1 MHTSVGCDN
10 RSKDKLNPDTKRF
23 GKGLQITFGGRK
35 SDSWRRNCLRHELGN
50 AVGITSEFETE
61 IGSRYRVAM
70 ANGSALWR
78 REDQVHD
85 VLSNSEKERHQEMVS
100 VMDGPEW
107 PRIRLEMAV
116 PVLIWSAVVGPFHS
130 VISGSPSY
138 SQIKMEFEVS
148 LRKVGLILRSKSP
161 FGKAL
166 KLAQESS
173 HGPESTTPDA
183 LRLIDGQWR
192 LGYLTDETIAE
203 VNRVTKKAFDE
214 VFQKMTKDW
223 DLIRSLP
230 IPNEKVVPW
239 TNRRIESAFA
249 YLKWVDQK
257 YNTMT
262 DSNIHMI
269 SMSKMNHLVS
279 WIQSNNGSISTTSAT
294 ESYYDLRRK
303 REAEFTLE
311 AAIENFSALSSN

>member
-1 MHTSVGCDN
+1 MHTCVGCDN

-35 SDSWRRNCLRHELGN
+35 SDSWRRNCLRHELGS

-85 VLSNSEKERHQEMVS
+85 ALSNSEKERHQEMVS

-107 PRIRLEMAV
+107 PRIRLETAV
-116 PVLIWSAVVGPFHS
+116 PVLIWSAVIGPFHS
-130 VISGSPSY
+130 LISGSPSY
-138 SQIKMEFEVS
+138 AQIKMEFEVAS
-148 LRKVGLILRSKSP
+148 RKVGLILRSKSP

-166 KLAQESS
+166 KLALDSS
-173 HGPESTTPDA
+173 HGPESTTPEA

-192 LGYLTDETIAE
+192 LGYLADETIAE
-203 VNRVTKKAFDE
+203 VNRVTKEAFDE
-214 VFQKMTKDW
+214 VFKKLTKDW
-223 DLIRSLP
+223 DSIRALP
-230 IPNEKVVPW
+230 IPDEKLVPW

-249 YLKWVDQK
+249 YLKWVDRK

-294 ESYYDLRRK
+294 ASYYDLRRK

-311 AAIENFSALSSN
+311 AAIESFSALSSN

>member
-1 MHTSVGCDN
+1 
-10 RSKDKLNPDTKRF
+10 
-23 GKGLQITFGGRK
+23 
-35 SDSWRRNCLRHELGN
+35 
-50 AVGITSEFETE
+50 
-61 IGSRYRVAM
+61 
-70 ANGSALWR
+70 
-78 REDQVHD
+78 
-85 VLSNSEKERHQEMVS
+85 
-100 VMDGPEW
+100 
-107 PRIRLEMAV
+107 
-116 PVLIWSAVVGPFHS
+116 
-130 VISGSPSY
+130 
-138 SQIKMEFEVS
+138 
-148 LRKVGLILRSKSP
+148 
-161 FGKAL
+161 
-166 KLAQESS
+166 
-173 HGPESTTPDA
+173 
-183 LRLIDGQWR
+183 
-192 LGYLTDETIAE
+192 
-203 VNRVTKKAFDE
+203 
-214 VFQKMTKDW
+214 MTKDW